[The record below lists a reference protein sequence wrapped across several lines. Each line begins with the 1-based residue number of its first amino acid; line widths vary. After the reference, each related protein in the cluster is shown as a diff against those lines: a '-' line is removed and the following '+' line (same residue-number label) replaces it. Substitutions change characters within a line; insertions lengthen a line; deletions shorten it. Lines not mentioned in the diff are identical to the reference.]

1 MSAFYKEI
9 AAKITV
15 PYKRLSIARNTDGF
29 LSKPEVQ
36 CALTAETGIIFV
48 CGTPMELRLH
58 FELDY
63 KDAPQTRFC
72 YLCDNPAL
80 LLPDIREAAHV
91 TTFMLAELF
100 PNIADRKTLAEQPI
114 NVLEALFDKNLQGN
128 ISASDLAR
136 HIMEIEFGARLSAK
150 PEPDAVELL
159 AAIEPNWADMT
170 GTVEA
175 VSAGVLAAVRQDKY
189 NEAAKEL
196 ERLNNGFQKVVNDNY
211 FQSRNSSFV
220 LGPKIVNRILPY
232 LTTKHKPEDKVA
244 LLVVDGMAY
253 WQYLVLQEKLQD
265 MGIAPKSTA
274 IFAWIP
280 TITMLSRQAIF
291 RGDTPCFDYKQN
303 PASEE
308 KLWSA
313 WWAAKGVASFD
324 IKYIYGETEDE
335 SWVNIRRLAMVTV
348 TLDEQ
353 MHIAE
358 RLDMLLAC
366 TEAWARGYAQLIG
379 KLRQNGFT
387 VYITTDHGN
396 VLSTGTGTL
405 TPAEK
410 AHLFQDGSRGARH
423 LIYNAELPMQEF
435 VATHGES
442 AFFRHDNWLAYRG
455 IEAFAK
461 PGKQQ
466 ITHGGSHLLEAAI
479 PFIEIGL

>member
-15 PYKRLSIARNTDGF
+15 PYKRLSVLRNTDGF

-48 CGTPMELRLH
+48 CGTPMQLRLH

-91 TTFMLAELF
+91 TTFMLAEMF
-100 PNIADRKTLAEQPI
+100 PNIAAKKTLAAQPI

-136 HIMEIEFGARLSAK
+136 YIMEIEFGARLSTK

-159 AAIEPNWADMT
+159 TAIEPNWADLT

-189 NEAAKEL
+189 NEASKEL
-196 ERLNNGFQKVVNDNY
+196 ERLNCGFQAYADQNY
-211 FQSRNSSFV
+211 FAALNSSFV
-220 LGPKIVNRILPY
+220 LGPKSVNRILPY
-232 LTTKHKPEDKVA
+232 LTTKHKPDDKVA

-253 WQYLVLQEKLQD
+253 WQYLVLQEKLHN
-265 MGIAPKSTA
+265 MGIAPKTTA
-274 IFAWIP
+274 IYAWIP

-291 RGDTPCFDYKQN
+291 RGDIPRLDYKQN
-303 PASEE
+303 PGSEE

-313 WWAAKGVASFD
+313 WWSAKGVASFD

-335 SWVNIRRLAMVTV
+335 SWANTRRLAMVTV
-348 TLDEQ
+348 TLDEV

-366 TEAWARGYAQLIG
+366 TESWARGYALQIA

-396 VLSTGTGTL
+396 VLSTGTGAL
-405 TPAEK
+405 SSVEK
-410 AHLFQDGSRGARH
+410 THLFQDGSRGARH
-423 LIYNAELPMQEF
+423 LIYNAEVPMQEF

-442 AFFRHDNWLAYRG
+442 AFLHHDNWLAYRG
-455 IEAFAK
+455 TEAFAK
-461 PGKQQ
+461 PGKRQ
-466 ITHGGSHLLEAAI
+466 ITHGGSHLLETAI